1 MARNPFVKPDTVR
14 LELTGGD
21 WLEVKKR
28 LTAGE
33 YRERLAREYTADAIS
48 GRMALDMRQAGFALI
63 VSYAVGWSF
72 IDAEKAP
79 VPFSEDA
86 LKAVDIDT
94 FREILQAVEAHDA
107 ADEAARSAEKNERAG
122 ATVS

>member
-1 MARNPFVKPDTVR
+1 MARNPFVKPETVR
-14 LELTGGD
+14 LPLTGGD

-33 YRERLAREYTADAIS
+33 YRDRLAREYKQDEVS
-48 GRMALDMRQAGFALI
+48 GRLSMDIRQSGIALI
-63 VSYAVGWSF
+63 VAYVVDWSF
-72 IDAEKAP
+72 QDDRQQS

-94 FREILQAVEAHDA
+94 FRELLQAVEAHDA
-107 ADEAARSAEKNERAG
+107 ADEAARSEEKNARAG
-122 ATVS
+122 ATA